1 MMSNRLIM
9 NSFTYN
15 AFKSFSNECPIN
27 IESLS
32 KISETIFYAYFK
44 STVTLHNISSVI
56 PLYLLYYK

>member
-1 MMSNRLIM
+1 M

-32 KISETIFYAYFK
+32 KTSETIFYAYFK
-44 STVTLHNISSVI
+44 STVTLDNISSVI
-56 PLYLLYYK
+56 PLYLLYY